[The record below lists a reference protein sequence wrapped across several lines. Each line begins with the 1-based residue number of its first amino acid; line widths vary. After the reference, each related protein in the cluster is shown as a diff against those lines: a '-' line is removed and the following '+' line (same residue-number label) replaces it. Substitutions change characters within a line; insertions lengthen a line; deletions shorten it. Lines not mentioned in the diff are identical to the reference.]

1 MKSLNVKELLETAG
15 LVADGSVKWCEEITA
30 AKRSV
35 YIATIADPI
44 SVKLNL
50 VPSALQG
57 RWAGRWPYSRFFD
70 RHSSLS
76 AA

>member
-30 AKRSV
+30 AKRSGI
-35 YIATIADPI
+35 YIVTIADPI

-57 RWAGRWPYSRFFD
+57 RCPYSRFFD